1 MDKSRRQAGPKTRS
15 VDTVGADKV
24 KKGRMKM
31 RRGITLDSGS
41 HHNVMPKRM
50 VKKANIRPSP
60 GSKRGLHYIAA
71 NEGKIANEG
80 ETEFKFETMEGFE
93 ESWLFQIAEV
103 NKALAA
109 IADRVDNGY
118 RVVFDTDD
126 ETGRDASYLY
136 HKKTKRLIKAT
147 RIGNVWVI
155 DAIVNMEDVTDESFA
170 RRG

>member
-1 MDKSRRQAGPKTRS
+1 MTRSRRQTDPKTRS

-50 VKKANIRPSP
+50 VRKANIRPSP

-80 ETEFKFETMEGFE
+80 ETDFKFETLGV
-93 ESWLFQIAEV
+93 S
-103 NKALAA
+103 
-109 IADRVDNGY
+109 
-118 RVVFDTDD
+118 
-126 ETGRDASYLY
+126 
-136 HKKTKRLIKAT
+136 KRAGCFKSQ
-147 RIGNVWVI
+147 R
-155 DAIVNMEDVTDESFA
+155 
-170 RRG
+170 